1 MAKYSKD
8 LDSKFVTK
16 IQQIS
21 RDFAMLGEIKIE
33 PIRLIKGNTY
43 GEVMKANEL
52 TQLFTGEDNV
62 VAIALYEELFDKLDD
77 KVQDILIR
85 NLLEQITVEES
96 KDGTSIKI
104 KIEKPQLNLGLETYH
119 IYGDIAT
126 QALEGV
132 LLILDQMAEQE
143 KEMKEAAKQEK
154 SLNRKNKKQKRF

>member
-16 IQQIS
+16 VRQIS
-21 RDFAMLGEIKIE
+21 TEFPMLSEIKIE

-52 TQLFTGEDNV
+52 TQLFTGEENV
-62 VAIALYEELFDKLDD
+62 VAVALYEELFDKLDEN
-77 KVQDILIR
+77 VQNILIR
-85 NLLEQITVEES
+85 NLLEQINVEES
-96 KDGTSIKI
+96 KDSMSIKV

-119 IYGDIAT
+119 LYGDIAT

-143 KEMKEAAKQEK
+143 REMKELAKQEK
-154 SLNRKNKKQKRF
+154 ARNKKSKKKGF

>member
-8 LDSKFVTK
+8 LDSKFVTRVR
-16 IQQIS
+16 QIS
-21 RDFAMLGEIKIE
+21 TEFPMLGEIKIE

-52 TQLFTGEDNV
+52 TQLFTGEENV
-62 VAIALYEELFDKLDD
+62 VAVALYEELFDKLDEN
-77 KVQDILIR
+77 VQNILIR
-85 NLLEQITVEES
+85 NLLEQINAEET
-96 KDGTSIKI
+96 KDGMNIKV

-119 IYGDIAT
+119 LYGDIAT

-143 KEMKEAAKQEK
+143 REMKELAKQEK
-154 SLNRKNKKQKRF
+154 ARNKKSKKKGF

>member
-8 LDSKFVTK
+8 LDSKFVTRVR
-16 IQQIS
+16 QIS
-21 RDFAMLGEIKIE
+21 TEFPMLSEVKIE

-52 TQLFTGEDNV
+52 TQLFTGEENV
-62 VAIALYEELFDKLDD
+62 VAVALYEELFDKLDEN
-77 KVQDILIR
+77 VQNILIR
-85 NLLEQITVEES
+85 NLLEQINVEES
-96 KDGTSIKI
+96 KDGMSIKV

-119 IYGDIAT
+119 LYGDIAT

-143 KEMKEAAKQEK
+143 REMKELAKQEK
-154 SLNRKNKKQKRF
+154 ARNKKSKKKGF

>member
-8 LDSKFVTK
+8 LDSKFVTRVR
-16 IQQIS
+16 QIS
-21 RDFAMLGEIKIE
+21 TEFPMLGEVKIE

-52 TQLFTGEDNV
+52 TQLFTGEENV
-62 VAIALYEELFDKLDD
+62 VAVALYEELFDKLDEN
-77 KVQDILIR
+77 VQNILIR
-85 NLLEQITVEES
+85 NLLEQINVEES
-96 KDGTSIKI
+96 KDSMSIKV

-119 IYGDIAT
+119 LYGDIAT

-143 KEMKEAAKQEK
+143 REMKELAKQEK
-154 SLNRKNKKQKRF
+154 ARNKKSKKKGF